1 MKHSFKARI
10 YKTGINWCVDVPS
23 KIIKQLTADKGRFH
37 IKGQINGFD
46 FIKTLVPVKGRP
58 YRLFVNQAMMKG
70 GGTAVDK
77 TAGFKIEP
85 NKKKAVKAYRAP
97 KALTEQL
104 KLHKLT
110 QEFKAITPSRKKE
123 ILKYL
128 SAIKTEEILLK
139 NVDKVI
145 RQLKNKEKHVRI
157 P

>member
-1 MKHSFKARI
+1 MEHSFKARI

-23 KIIKQLTADKGRFH
+23 KIIKQLAADKGRFH
-37 IKGQINGFD
+37 IRGQINGFD
-46 FIKTLVPVKGRP
+46 FTKTLVPVKGGP

-77 TAGFKIEP
+77 TAEFKIEP
-85 NKKKAVKAYRAP
+85 NKKRVVKAYRAP

-110 QEFKAITPSRKKE
+110 KEFKDLTASRRKD

-128 SAIKTEEILLK
+128 SYIKTDEILLK